1 MVGQR
6 LRVTAFCLLIMW
18 GLVGCAAQASASAP
32 HTTSATHTS
41 GLRVIVRLDCPAG
54 QDCGAFSS
62 QLAQTTAALAARA
75 QRGLGVRDASATA
88 LKGNEVQIDL
98 PGYTNQQL
106 AVSALTA
113 QGVTQ
118 FIDTSGTPLQVGTS
132 VAAHQYPV
140 LFTGAQLDPSSVQA
154 TLDQNNLPIVVLEFQ
169 GTARTQFATYTRENV
184 GNYLTVT
191 VDGVVVESATIQ
203 SEIDGQAEITGSK
216 SMAAAQALAA
226 ELKSPSLPDA
236 VSLVSAQTFSA

>member
-1 MVGQR
+1 MLGRR
-6 LRVTAFCLLIMW
+6 LRMTALCLLIAW
-18 GLVGCAAQASASAP
+18 GLVGCALQASGSAP
-32 HTTSATHTS
+32 HATLTHTS

-106 AVSALTA
+106 AESVLTT
-113 QGVTQ
+113 QGMAQ
-118 FIDTSGTPLQVGTS
+118 FIDTNGTPLQVGAT
-132 VAAHQYPV
+132 VGAHQYPV
-140 LFTGAQLDPSSVQA
+140 LFTGAQIDPSSVQA
-154 TLDQNNLPIVVLEFQ
+154 TLDQNNSPIVVFAFQ
-169 GTARTQFATYTRENV
+169 GAARSQFATYTREHV
-184 GNYLTVT
+184 GSYLTIT
-191 VDGVVVESATIQ
+191 VDGVVIESATIQ
-203 SEIDGQAEITGSK
+203 SEIDGQGEIIGSK

-226 ELKSPSLPDA
+226 ELKSPPLPDP

>member
-1 MVGQR
+1 MVGRR
-6 LRVTAFCLLIMW
+6 LRVTALCLLIAW
-18 GLVGCAAQASASAP
+18 GLAGCAPQASASAP
-32 HTTSATHTS
+32 HAIVTHTS

-54 QDCGAFSS
+54 QDCGAISS
-62 QLAQTTAALAARA
+62 QLTQMTAALAARA

-113 QGVTQ
+113 QGLAQ
-118 FIDTSGTPLQVGTS
+118 FIDTSGAPLQVGTT

-140 LFTGAQLDPSSVQA
+140 LFTGAQIDPNSVQA
-154 TLDQNNLPIVVLEFQ
+154 TLDQNSNSPVVIFAFQ
-169 GTARTQFATYTRENV
+169 GSARSQFATYTRENV
-184 GNYLTVT
+184 GNYLTIT

-216 SMAAAQALAA
+216 SLAIAQALAA
-226 ELKSPSLPDA
+226 ELKSPSLPDP